1 MIEATDTT
9 PRQAETLGT
18 EFARALA
25 VKDFE
30 RLSELLHPEVDFR
43 GLTPSRS
50 WEAGD
55 AGAVLTAILAQW
67 FEDSDD
73 ILALE
78 HLESSAFADRAR
90 VGYRFRVRN
99 PEGFFEVEQQAY
111 LAAREDRI
119 GWMRVVCSGFRPVA
133 E

>member
-1 MIEATDTT
+1 VSDATDT
-9 PRQAETLGT
+9 PGEAETLGT
-18 EFARALA
+18 EFVHALA
-25 VKDFE
+25 AKDSE
-30 RLSELLHPEVDFR
+30 RLAALIHPQIDFR
-43 GLTPSRS
+43 GLTPSRP
-50 WEAGD
+50 WEAAD
-55 AGAVLTAILAQW
+55 AAALTAILAQW

-73 ILALE
+73 ILALT
-78 HLESSAFADRAR
+78 HLESDAFADRAR

-99 PEGFFEVEQQAY
+99 PEGLFEVEQQAY

>member
-1 MIEATDTT
+1 MTDATETRADPEA
-9 PRQAETLGT
+9 LGT

-25 VKDFE
+25 AKDFK
-30 RLSELLHPEVDFR
+30 RLAELLHPQIDFR
-43 GLTPSRS
+43 GLTPSRP
-50 WEAGD
+50 WEAAD
-55 AGAVLTAILAQW
+55 AAALTAILTQW

-78 HLESSAFADRAR
+78 HLESAAFADRAR

-99 PEGFFEVEQQAY
+99 PEGLFEVEQQAY

>member
-1 MIEATDTT
+1 MSAASDTL
-9 PRQAETLGT
+9 RDAETLGT

-25 VKDFE
+25 AKDSE
-30 RLSELLHPEVDFR
+30 RLAELLHPEIDFR

-50 WEAGD
+50 WEAAD
-55 AGAVLTAILAQW
+55 ATALTAILGQW

-78 HLESSAFADRAR
+78 RLEADAFADRAR
-90 VGYRFRVRN
+90 VGYRLRVRN
-99 PEGFFEVEQQAY
+99 PEGLFLVEQQAY
-111 LAAREDRI
+111 LAARDDRI

-133 E
+133 D